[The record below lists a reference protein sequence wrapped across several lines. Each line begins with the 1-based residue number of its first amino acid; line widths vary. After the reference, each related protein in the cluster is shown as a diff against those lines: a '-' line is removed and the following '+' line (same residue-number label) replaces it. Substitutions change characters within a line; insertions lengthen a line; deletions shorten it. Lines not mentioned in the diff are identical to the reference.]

1 MKAIPTKEYE
11 TPAELSQ
18 GGSKGHSKPISSATG
33 HGKDPIKRTS
43 STGNL
48 SKIVIHQQCNPSTG
62 NPSTGNLSTGNP
74 STVDGLHC

>member
-18 GGSKGHSKPISSATG
+18 GGSEGHSKPTSSATG

-62 NPSTGNLSTGNP
+62 NLSINK
-74 STVDGLHC
+74 